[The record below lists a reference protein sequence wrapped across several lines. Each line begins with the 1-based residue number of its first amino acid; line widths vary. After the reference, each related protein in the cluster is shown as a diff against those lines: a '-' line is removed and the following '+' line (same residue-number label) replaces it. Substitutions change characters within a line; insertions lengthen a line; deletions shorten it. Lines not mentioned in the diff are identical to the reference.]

1 MNGEFL
7 LDTNTAI
14 HLLSRD
20 QAVENQFRAK
30 PEVLLPVFALGELY
44 YGAQKSHKAQEN
56 CQKIELFAARVETL
70 GADIGTAHEFGR
82 IKNELRLK
90 GRMIPVND
98 LWIASLARQHNLTVV
113 SRDRHF
119 AEVENLRWEQ
129 W

>member
-1 MNGEFL
+1 MTGEFL

-14 HLLSRD
+14 HLLSHD
-20 QAVENQFRAK
+20 QAVEDQFRAK

-56 CQKIELFAARVETL
+56 CRKIELFAARSRRSTPIL
-70 GADIGTAHEFGR
+70 GRHR
-82 IKNELRLK
+82 IRKDQNELRLK

-98 LWIASLARQHNLTVV
+98 LWIASLARQHDLTVV

-119 AEVENLRWEQ
+119 AEVDNLRWEQ

>member
-1 MNGEFL
+1 MVNSSS
-7 LDTNTAI
+7 TPIPRSTSSHTIRRWKIN
-14 HLLSRD
+14 SRPT
-20 QAVENQFRAK
+20 

-44 YGAQKSHKAQEN
+44 YGAQKSTQSPTRTAGRST
-56 CQKIELFAARVETL
+56 LFAGRVEIARRRYWH
-70 GADIGTAHEFGR
+70 GYEFGR

-98 LWIASLARQHNLTVV
+98 LWIAALARQHDLTLV

>member
-1 MNGEFL
+1 MTGEFL

-14 HLLSRD
+14 HLLSHD
-20 QAVENQFRAK
+20 QAVEDQFRAK

-56 CQKIELFAARVETL
+56 CRKIELFAARIETL
-70 GADIGTAHEFGR
+70 DADIGTAREFGR
-82 IKNELRLK
+82 IKNELRLN

-98 LWIASLARQHNLTVV
+98 LWIAALARQHDLTLV

-119 AEVENLRWEQ
+119 AEVESLRWEQ

>member
-14 HLLSRD
+14 RLLSHD
-20 QAVENQFRAK
+20 QAVEDHFRAR

-44 YGAQKSHKAQEN
+44 YGAQKSRKVQEN
-56 CQKIELFAARVETL
+56 CQKVDMFAARVEIL
-70 GADIGTAHEFGR
+70 GADIGTAREFGK

-98 LWIASLARQHNLTVV
+98 LWIASSARQHDLTVV
-113 SRDRHF
+113 SDDRHF